1 MIFEIVRLPECDD
14 DERIIPP
21 KLFFW
26 IYISYIV
33 LACGFLIPKILA
45 FLQMKENGGS
55 DDYNCSDPIANEVI
69 RVGNENNKKIFA
81 YNKIC
86 LFSDIAILSCNFL
99 VVIVGLL
106 WDIIAKIIKNNN
118 PNDVQKEQNKTP
130 EVEIPFASYRSDN

>member
-1 MIFEIVRLPECDD
+1 
-14 DERIIPP
+14 
-21 KLFFW
+21 
-26 IYISYIV
+26 
-33 LACGFLIPKILA
+33 
-45 FLQMKENGGS
+45 MKENGGS
-55 DDYNCSDPIANEVI
+55 DDSNCSDPITKEVI

-86 LFSDIAILSCNFL
+86 LFSDVAILSCNFL